1 MEERNEMP
9 REVQEKLL
17 MLQQLQ
23 NEAETIQKRIF
34 EMEVVES
41 ELDKTI
47 ETLEYFDGLE
57 DGVDALMNLGAGVFA
72 YVDVKE
78 SKKMLV
84 DVGAG
89 VVIEREVREVIDIL
103 KKRKEKV
110 EKGKDQYV
118 QLLERIYSQAQEI
131 QKEIAEIS
139 KSQK

>member
-1 MEERNEMP
+1 MEER
-9 REVQEKLL
+9 REIPPEIQEKLL
-17 MLQQLQ
+17 TLQQLQ
-23 NEAETIQKRIF
+23 ADAENIQKRIF
-34 EMEVVES
+34 EMEVAES

-47 ETLEYFDGLE
+47 ETLEYFDGLD

-84 DVGAG
+84 DVGSG
-89 VVIEREVREVIDIL
+89 VVIEREVKEVIDLL

-110 EKGKDQYV
+110 GKGKEQFV
-118 QLLERIYSQAQEI
+118 QLLERIYSQAQQI

>member
-1 MEERNEMP
+1 MEER
-9 REVQEKLL
+9 REISPEIQEKLL
-17 MLQQLQ
+17 RLQQLQ
-23 NEAETIQKRIF
+23 LEAENIQKRIF
-34 EMEVVES
+34 EMEIAES
-41 ELDKTI
+41 ELDKTL
-47 ETLEYFDGLE
+47 ETLEYFEGLE

-89 VVIEREVREVIDIL
+89 VVIEREVKEVIDLL

-110 EKGKDQYV
+110 QRGKEQYV
-118 QLLERIYSQAQEI
+118 QLLERVYSQAQQV
-131 QKEIAEIS
+131 QKEIAELS

>member
-1 MEERNEMP
+1 MMEERKLP

-23 NEAETIQKRIF
+23 NEAEAIQKRIF

-47 ETLEYFDGLE
+47 ETLEYFDKLE

-89 VVIEREVREVIDIL
+89 IVIEREVKEVIDIL

-110 EKGKDQYV
+110 GKGKDQYV

>member
-1 MEERNEMP
+1 MEER
-9 REVQEKLL
+9 REIPPEIQEKLL
-17 MLQQLQ
+17 ILQQLQ
-23 NEAETIQKRIF
+23 AEAESIQKKIF
-34 EMEVVES
+34 EIEIAES

-47 ETLEYFDGLE
+47 ETLEYFEGLE

-89 VVIEREVREVIDIL
+89 VVIEREVKEVIELL

-110 EKGKDQYV
+110 GKGKEQYV
-118 QLLERIYSQAQEI
+118 QLLERIYSQAQQI
-131 QKEIAEIS
+131 QKEIAEMS